1 MSAQTVQYRKRYLL
15 DRSRGIT
22 RTVPAGPVREH
33 LDQLRERGMS
43 YDAIGDASTTGKSTI
58 HRIATGVSV
67 TVRRD
72 VARRLLAVVPAQV
85 LDRPNPAAFVPNIG
99 ARRRIRAL
107 LAAGWRHVDI
117 TAAAG
122 YRGASSTPRSAIILH
137 QRGEWIARETHDAIA
152 GAYTVLGGRTGPGGI
167 TRARA
172 LAAGHPPPAAWDD
185 ELIDDPTA
193 LPAPGWRP
201 GECATPGCA
210 AEPGRGRGGSCTRCY
225 DRRRRSARS
234 TALPEPPTQLGVD
247 LDEFLWLVNGGEH
260 PVRAA
265 RRLGVS
271 LEAVDRRAARADRS
285 DVTRI
290 ITGIAQAEHA
300 RAGRNRTITEGAA

>member
-1 MSAQTVQYRKRYLL
+1 MSSQTVQYRKRYVL

-33 LDQLRERGMS
+33 LGLLRERGMS
-43 YDAIGDASTTGKSTI
+43 YDAIADAAATGKTTI
-58 HRIATGVSV
+58 HRIATGISV

-72 VARRLLAVVPAQV
+72 AARRLLAVAPAQV
-85 LDRPNPAAFVPNIG
+85 LDRPNPAAFVPNVG

-122 YRGASSTPRSAIILH
+122 YSGASSTPRSAVILH

-152 GAYTVLGGRTGPGGI
+152 EAYNVLGGRTGPAGI

-201 GECATPGCA
+201 GECTTPGCA
-210 AEPGRGRGGSCTRCY
+210 AEPARGRGGSCVRCY

-234 TALPEPPTQLGVD
+234 TDLPEPPTEPGVD

-271 LEAVDRRAARADRS
+271 LEAVDRRARRARRS
-285 DVTRI
+285 DVTHI
-290 ITGIAQAEHA
+290 TTGIAQAERA
-300 RAGRNRTITEGAA
+300 RASRNHTITEGAA